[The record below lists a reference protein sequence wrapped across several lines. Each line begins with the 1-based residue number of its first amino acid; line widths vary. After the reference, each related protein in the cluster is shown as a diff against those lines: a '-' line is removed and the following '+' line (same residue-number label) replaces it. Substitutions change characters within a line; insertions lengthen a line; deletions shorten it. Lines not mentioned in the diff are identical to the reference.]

1 MMFGKTILAISALVF
16 IGYGLV
22 SLISPAIPAGYAG
35 LIIDSGDGY
44 AEITAMYGGLQTGL
58 GLFCAMALLK
68 PDYYRPALMALV
80 FVLGPL
86 ALARSFSLLAIPES
100 MSGTVTTY
108 TIGAMAFEYAVVF
121 LAIVALYKK

>member
-68 PDYYRPALMALV
+68 PDYYRPALMVLV

>member
-1 MMFGKTILAISALVF
+1 MTFGKAILAISALVF

-35 LIIDSGDGY
+35 LIISNADGY
-44 AEITAMYGGLQTGL
+44 AEMAAMYGGLQTGF
-58 GLFCAMALLK
+58 GLFCVMALMK
-68 PDYYRPALMALV
+68 PDYYRPALMLLV

-100 MSGTVTTY
+100 ISNSITEYTV
-108 TIGAMAFEYAVVF
+108 GAATFEYAVAF
-121 LAIVALYKK
+121 FAIVALYKK